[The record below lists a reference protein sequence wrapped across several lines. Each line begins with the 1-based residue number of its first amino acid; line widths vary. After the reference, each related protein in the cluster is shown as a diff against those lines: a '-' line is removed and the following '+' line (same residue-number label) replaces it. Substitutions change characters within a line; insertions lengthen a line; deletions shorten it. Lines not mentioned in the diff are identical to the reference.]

1 MAALFV
7 AAATFLVFLP
17 ALQNE
22 FLIWDDDTLISDN
35 LHIRSL
41 DLNTVKWAFTHVG
54 LTTWHPLIFLSF
66 AVDYAVW
73 GLDPWGFHL
82 TNNILHALN
91 ALLVFFLVFRVV
103 SLAMPEKNAEGFNEM
118 PLIAGIVTALL
129 FGLHP
134 LRVEAVAWVTA
145 RKDLLYSFFY
155 LLSMLAYLKY
165 ASSGSGK
172 IKFYLASLI
181 LFAMSLMSKPM
192 AVTLPAVLLIL
203 DYYPLKRIF
212 PGMGWKSI
220 KIVAAEKVPFFLLT
234 VLMSL
239 ITIWTN
245 VSADA
250 STKLQQYSLLER
262 VFAAMRGYLFFIYK
276 MILPTDLIP
285 YFTYPDNV
293 NILSF
298 EYMGA
303 FVLFSAITIL
313 SIFLLKRDRVYL
325 SAWLYY
331 GMTLLPVIGILRIQ
345 GNFTRF
351 TYLPCLGP
359 FLLIGLAAGSIYKK
373 TKRRDLRTALAIAV
387 LLLIA
392 IFADK
397 TINQIRIWK
406 DTITLWS
413 YQIEHL
419 PDRVPMAYTNRGIA
433 YDKAGDV
440 QKALADYDR
449 SIKIDPKYVKPYN
462 NRGVLYVSMKKYEE
476 AMKDYNRAIELDP
489 KLAQAYSNRGVAHGM
504 LKDYEKTI
512 LDCSKAIEIN
522 PGIPDFYYNRGL
534 AYGELKRYDE
544 ALNDFSMA
552 LKLNRGHSKAY
563 NKRGDIYSR
572 LAKHEEAIKDYS
584 MAIQIDP
591 GQSEPYFD
599 RGNAYYRVE
608 NWNLALKDYNRVA
621 EIAPNNATAYFNMGI
636 IYTKL
641 GENGKA
647 ISSFKRASS
656 LGLKR
661 AEDHLKRKNIN

>member
-1 MAALFV
+1 MAALFA

-22 FLIWDDDTLISDN
+22 FLIWDDDTLITDN

-41 DLNTVKWAFTHVG
+41 GLNTVKWAFTHVG

-66 AVDYAVW
+66 AADYALW

-91 ALLVFFLVFRVV
+91 ALLVFFLVFRVIA
-103 SLAMPEKNAEGFNEM
+103 LAIPEKNGEGFNEM
-118 PLIAGIVTALL
+118 PLIAGVVTALL

-145 RKDLLYSFFY
+145 RKDVLYAFFY
-155 LLSMLAYLKY
+155 LLSMLAYLEY

-172 IKFYLASLI
+172 IRFYLASLI

-192 AVTLPAVLLIL
+192 AVTLPVVLLIL
-203 DYYPLKRIF
+203 DFYPLKRIF
-212 PGMGWKSI
+212 SGMGLNRI
-220 KIVAAEKVPFFLLT
+220 KVVAAEKVPFFLLT

-250 STKLQQYSLLER
+250 SAKLQQYSLLER
-262 VFAAMRGYLFFIYK
+262 AFAAMRGYLFFIYK
-276 MILPTDLIP
+276 MILPAGLIP
-285 YFTYPDNV
+285 YFTYPDKV
-293 NILSF
+293 NILSL
-298 EYMGA
+298 EYLGA
-303 FVLFSAITIL
+303 FILFSAITIL
-313 SIFLLKRDRVYL
+313 SIFLLKRDKVYL

-331 GMTLLPVIGILRIQ
+331 GITLLPVIGILRIQ

-359 FLLIGLAAGSIYKK
+359 FLLVGLAAGSIYKK
-373 TKRRDLRTALAIAV
+373 TNRRDLKTALVIAF
-387 LLLIA
+387 LLL
-392 IFADK
+392 FALLAEK
-397 TINQIRIWK
+397 TISQTRIWK

-433 YDKAGDV
+433 YDRAGDV

-462 NRGVLYVSMKKYEE
+462 NRGVLYVSMKKYDE

-489 KLAQAYSNRGVAHGM
+489 KLAQAYSNRGVAYGI
-504 LKDYEKTI
+504 LGDYEKAI
-512 LDCSKAIEIN
+512 QDCSKAIEVN
-522 PGIPDFYYNRGL
+522 PGIPDYYYNRGI
-534 AYGELKRYDE
+534 AYGVLKRYDE
-544 ALNDFSMA
+544 ALKDFSMA
-552 LKLNRGHSKAY
+552 LKLNRSHLKAY
-563 NKRGDIYSR
+563 NKRGDIFSR
-572 LAKHEEAIKDYS
+572 LKKYEEAIKDFS
-584 MAIQIDP
+584 MVIQIDP
-591 GQSEPYFD
+591 RQAEAYFN
-599 RGNAYYRVE
+599 RGNAYYRLE
-608 NWNLALKDYNRVA
+608 DFNPALKDYNKVT
-621 EIAPNNATAYFNMGI
+621 EIDPKNATAYFNMGI

-641 GENGKA
+641 GEDEKA
-647 ISSFKRASS
+647 VSSFKRASS